1 MRLESATFCC
11 TIYIVVYLLFCD
23 TRHIHIIKRGA
34 IHTIGWMYQE
44 NCNCPN
50 MNSNEW
56 LEALQCPK
64 SYDQLDEDL
73 NQFSTINMRLVEKEV
88 ARRWPKKPG
97 QGALMHYVIKDGKVC
112 LLLIISLSLPIEFLK
127 YLVNFCQGFFML
139 SRCLF

>member
-1 MRLESATFCC
+1 
-11 TIYIVVYLLFCD
+11 
-23 TRHIHIIKRGA
+23 
-34 IHTIGWMYQE
+34 MYQE

-112 LLLIISLSLPIEFLK
+112 FLLIISLSLPIEFL
-127 YLVNFCQGFFML
+127 NFQHDVCFN
-139 SRCLF
+139 CEY